1 MFTSRTTIRQY
12 REMTRQRISSFYCKH
27 AAELWQASLMCVL
40 IDDPHSE
47 SFGYQLGSDAYTANG
62 ASISLQ
68 KNKKLSKPVW
78 LYNVSTNMIRKAS
91 LAGVKFSVLQVCGNY
106 WLADLDWLAEQS
118 QSYDEIPHA
127 LHKYSGIETSAHLHV
142 LYCVCKITA
151 MMWKMHNLKRY
162 FHCVQM
168 KSWPTSR

>member
-1 MFTSRTTIRQY
+1 MQKKNTPISTHNRYGTDILWITSKYLYICTTTLFFIHCRLFLMFTSRTTIRQY

-106 WLADLDWLAEQS
+106 
-118 QSYDEIPHA
+118 
-127 LHKYSGIETSAHLHV
+127 
-142 LYCVCKITA
+142 
-151 MMWKMHNLKRY
+151 
-162 FHCVQM
+162 
-168 KSWPTSR
+168 